1 MKAESLPANILVT
14 GASGQLGSELKDL
27 SEKYSQFN
35 FLFAVRSIL
44 NIGVKEDIEIF
55 FEKYK
60 VDYCINCAAYTAVDK
75 AESDTE
81 NAFLINSKAV
91 KNLAEICKM
100 HHSKLIHISTD
111 YVYDGSGKQP
121 MKETDPVAPLNVYG
135 KSKLEGEQLALAE
148 NPDSIIVRTSWVYS
162 AYGHNFVKTMM
173 RLLVERTSLNVVED
187 QVGSPTYAAD
197 LSGVLM
203 TFITSIE
210 AGNKHAGIF
219 NYSNYGITSWFQF
232 AQFIKELTGSVCEI
246 NPVLSEKYQTAATR
260 PSYSVLDTS
269 KIRSQLNIEI
279 PFWKESVTKC
289 IRQIQDS

>member
-1 MKAESLPANILVT
+1 MKTESLPANILVT

-232 AQFIKELTGSVCEI
+232 AQFIKEVTGSVCEI
-246 NPVLSEKYQTAATR
+246 NPVSSEKYQTAATR

>member
-232 AQFIKELTGSVCEI
+232 AQFIKEVTGSVCEI
-246 NPVLSEKYQTAATR
+246 NPVSSEKYQTAATR